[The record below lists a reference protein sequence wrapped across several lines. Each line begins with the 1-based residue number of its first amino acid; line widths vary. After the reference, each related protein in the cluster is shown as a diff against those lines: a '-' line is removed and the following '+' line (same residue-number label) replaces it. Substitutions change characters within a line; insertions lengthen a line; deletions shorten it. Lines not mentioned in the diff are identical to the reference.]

1 MSLKQR
7 HWEMAIGWLL
17 RCVIAFEALRLVCW
31 AVFISYLATGYSVAA
46 GRENEA
52 YMLVHM
58 ASLYLGFPYS
68 WVGAVL
74 TGALHASPSNPMAIA
89 ILQFFFWAVGSA
101 LLIWLV
107 RLGRSHARIICSVG
121 EREN

>member
-1 MSLKQR
+1 M
-7 HWEMAIGWLL
+7 GWLL

-31 AVFISYLATGYSVAA
+31 ATFISYVAIGYSVAE

-52 YMLVHM
+52 YVLVHM

-68 WVGAVL
+68 WVGTVL
-74 TGALHASPSNPMAIA
+74 TAALHASPSSPLATA
-89 ILQFFFWAVGSA
+89 ILQFLFWAVGSA

-107 RLGRSHARIICSVG
+107 RLGRSHSRIKCSVG
-121 EREN
+121 ERKR